1 MPHKIIIYESNS
13 ASSTFLSNVACYLY
27 PAYASYKALALTPIN
42 SHDATVQTERWLM
55 YWAVVGCWTAIE
67 SVAWWLLYV

>member
-1 MPHKIIIYESNS
+1 VPHKIIIYESNS
-13 ASSTFLSNVACYLY
+13 ATFTFLSNVACYLY